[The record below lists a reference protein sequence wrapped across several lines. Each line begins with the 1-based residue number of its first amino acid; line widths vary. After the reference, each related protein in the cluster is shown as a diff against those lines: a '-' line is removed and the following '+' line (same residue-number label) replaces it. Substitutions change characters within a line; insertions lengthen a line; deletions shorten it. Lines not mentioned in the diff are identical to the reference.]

1 MTMQL
6 MLTALF
12 STATLFAVASLW
24 KSVRS
29 ALPRLGELRAAA
41 RAESRQTVSWKV
53 MTVEVSRAP
62 AQVRALPVRARAL
75 PVRAQS
81 WRAAA

>member
-12 STATLFAVASLW
+12 STAALFAAAALW
-24 KSVRS
+24 NSVRGV
-29 ALPRLGELRAAA
+29 LPRLGELRAAA
-41 RAESRQTVSWKV
+41 QAQASQTVSWRV
-53 MTVEVSRAP
+53 TTVEVSRAP
-62 AQVRALPVRARAL
+62 AQVRTLPVRAKALPVRSAE
-75 PVRAQS
+75 